1 MPKLELD
8 LPYTEEGEAL
18 ASLLEQQIPGV
29 RRVAPANQPGMLADR
44 ARRSYP
50 TPPPVPAGAQPQDWR
65 TNPRGVPSDPRG
77 AWHLQG
83 TRAWEYQRQNLP
95 SVVGPDGQRQPRGGR
110 IPGVTLPGGVQRRQL
125 GGGFN
130 VHPTTGPT
138 GEPLTPARRPPR
150 VHDLRPRPHFRSG
163 TSAVPDSEL
172 NRVMNQILRTLT
184 GSQIGEDESSRIP
197 ELLPQRR

>member
-29 RRVAPANQPGMLADR
+29 RRVAPANQPGWIADR
-44 ARRSYP
+44 ARQSYP
-50 TPPPVPAGAQPQDWR
+50 TPPPVPTGAQPQDWR

-77 AWHLQG
+77 A
-83 TRAWEYQRQNLP
+83 QNMP

-110 IPGVTLPGGVQRRQL
+110 IPGVTVPGGVSRRQR

-138 GEPLTPARRPPR
+138 GEPLTPARRPPIDPLFGR
-150 VHDLRPRPHFRSG
+150 SPRR
-163 TSAVPDSEL
+163 
-172 NRVMNQILRTLT
+172 
-184 GSQIGEDESSRIP
+184 
-197 ELLPQRR
+197 

>member
-1 MPKLELD
+1 MPRLELN

-18 ASLLEQQIPGV
+18 ATAIEEQFPGV
-29 RRVAPANQPGMLADR
+29 RRVDLPNQSGTLADR
-44 ARRSYP
+44 ARQSYP
-50 TPPPVPAGAQPQDWR
+50 TPPPVPPGAKPQDWR
-65 TNPRGVPSDPRG
+65 TDRRGIPSDPRG
-77 AWHLQG
+77 A
-83 TRAWEYQRQNLP
+83 QNLP

-110 IPGVTLPGGVQRRQL
+110 IPGVTVPGGVSRRQR

-138 GEPLTPARRPPR
+138 GEPLTDVHPALRPPR
-150 VHDLRPRPHFRSG
+150 VHDLRDRVKFQSG

-184 GSQIGEDESSRIP
+184 GSQISEDESSRIR

>member
-29 RRVAPANQPGMLADR
+29 RRVAPANQGAATRDEKY
-44 ARRSYP
+44 ARQLVPAAQRSYP

-77 AWHLQG
+77 A
-83 TRAWEYQRQNLP
+83 QNLP

-110 IPGVTLPGGVQRRQL
+110 IPGVTLPGGVSRRIPRKWRGGAPAGL
-125 GGGFN
+125 ARGAPGARGVGGGFN
-130 VHPTTGPT
+130 VAPTTGPT
-138 GEPLTPARRPPR
+138 GEPLTPARRPPIDPLFGR
-150 VHDLRPRPHFRSG
+150 SPRR
-163 TSAVPDSEL
+163 
-172 NRVMNQILRTLT
+172 
-184 GSQIGEDESSRIP
+184 
-197 ELLPQRR
+197 